1 MSSAFS
7 AQEPALGYYYQIIRG
22 LVLLLYE
29 NRMTNPCLSLEC
41 LDDIAIEDVGSVVSG
56 KVELYQAKLHI
67 TPAQM
72 TDRSTDFW
80 KTIRVW
86 SEGIK
91 DGTFNPSTTIFTLI
105 TTASVSENSFLN
117 LFLSDR
123 EEDRKRILTTM
134 ETIATEISNK
144 SNKPGYEAF
153 SKLTEE
159 QKQSLIN
166 NIRINDSNVSIDD
179 TMEQLKYRLE
189 LSATSSALESLI
201 DSVLGWWF
209 RNSVDMLQAKTK
221 QTISKATVNN
231 YIQAC
236 RDRIRADALPDEFYE
251 KVEIDD
257 AALEESKDKTFVKQ
271 LSLIDATK
279 REKKAAIGDYKRA
292 YGQRSKWLRDGLV
305 AQQEYDTFDSDLQD
319 GWNSRF
325 ELMQDEMEGQD
336 ENERKK
342 AGHAFYR
349 KNYVDPQYQL
359 PLFRNKA
366 SLYITKGS
374 IQMLSNDKT
383 IGWHPDYKDLL
394 NDDETVE

>member
-1 MSSAFS
+1 MSSTFS

-22 LVLLLYE
+22 LVLLLEE
-29 NRMTNPCLSLEC
+29 NRMANPCLSFEC
-41 LDDIAIEDVGSVVSG
+41 LDDIAIEDEG

-91 DGTFNPSTTIFTLI
+91 DGTFNPATTIFTII
-105 TTASVSENSFLN
+105 TTASISETSFLN
-117 LFLSDR
+117 LFLSDK
-123 EEDRKRILTTM
+123 EEDREAILAKM
-134 ETIATEISNK
+134 ETIATETTNK
-144 SNKPGYEAF
+144 TNLPGYEAF
-153 SKLTEE
+153 SKLSEE
-159 QKQSLIN
+159 QKQALIN
-166 NIRINDSNVSIDD
+166 NIHINDSNVSIDE
-179 TMEQLKYRLE
+179 TMAQLKYRLE
-189 LSATSSALESLI
+189 LSAPSGALDSLTN
-201 DSVLGWWF
+201 SVLGWWF
-209 RNSVDMLQAKTK
+209 KNGVDMLQAKSK

-231 YIQAC
+231 YIQTC
-236 RDRIRADALPDEFYE
+236 RDQIRVDALPDEFYE

-257 AALEESKDKTFVKQ
+257 AALEEVKDKTFVRQ
-271 LSLIDATK
+271 LSLVDATK
-279 REKKAAIGDYKRA
+279 REKKAAISDYKRA
-292 YGQRSKWLRDGLV
+292 YGQRSKWLRDGRV
-305 AQQEYDTFDSDLQD
+305 AQPEYDAFDADLQD

-325 ELMQDEMEGQD
+325 EMMLDDTEGQG

-359 PLFRNKA
+359 PLFRNRA

-374 IQMLSNDKT
+374 YQILANDKA

-394 NDDETVE
+394 NEDETVE

>member
-1 MSSAFS
+1 MSSSFS

-29 NRMTNPCLSLEC
+29 NRMTSPCLSFEC
-41 LDDIAIEDVGSVVSG
+41 LDDIAIEDEGSVKSD

-91 DGTFNPSTTIFTLI
+91 DGTFDPSTTIFTLI
-105 TTASVSENSFLN
+105 TTASISEDSFLN
-117 LFLSDR
+117 LFFSDK
-123 EEDRKRILTTM
+123 EEDRKKILTTM
-134 ETIATEISNK
+134 ESIATESTNK
-144 SNKPGYEAF
+144 SNKAGYEAF
-153 SKLTEE
+153 SILTEE
-159 QKQSLIN
+159 QKQGLIN
-166 NIRINDSNVSIDD
+166 NIRIHDSNVSIED
-179 TMEQLKYRLE
+179 TMEQLRYRLE
-189 LSATSSALESLI
+189 LTASSSALERLI

-209 RNSVDMLQAKTK
+209 RMGVDMLQAKSK
-221 QTISKATVNN
+221 QTISKVTVKN

-236 RDRIRADALPDEFYE
+236 RDQIRVDALPDDFYE

-257 AALEESKDKTFVKQ
+257 AALEESKDKTFVRQ
-271 LSLIDATK
+271 LSIVDATK
-279 REKKAAIGDYKRA
+279 REKKAAIGDYQRA

-305 AQQEYDTFDSDLQD
+305 AQTEYDTFDADLQE

-325 ELMQDEMEGQD
+325 ELMQDETEGQSGD
-336 ENERKK
+336 ERKK
-342 AGHAFYR
+342 AGHAFNR

-374 IQMLSNDKT
+374 YQMLSNDQI

-394 NDDETVE
+394 KDDETLE